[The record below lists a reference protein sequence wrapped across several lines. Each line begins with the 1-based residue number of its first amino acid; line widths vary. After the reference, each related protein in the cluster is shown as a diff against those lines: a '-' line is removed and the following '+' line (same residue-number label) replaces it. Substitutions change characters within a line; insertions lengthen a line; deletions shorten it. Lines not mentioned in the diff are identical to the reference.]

1 MFSIR
6 SGEAYRTRNVIVE
19 AIADYERKR
28 CASQALMTSPRLA
41 DPPPSGRFSAVDPE
55 FHSLGTSIPG
65 IAGAFEGESL
75 AHSLPARQRA
85 DVDAERIRLRRGA
98 VGSCVGVKQNES
110 SAAGAGVA
118 RVPRDSN
125 VVPRVQV
132 EIADEGKRL
141 PLPIGRQGYLRV
153 EGSVALAPCI

>member
-6 SGEAYRTRNVIVE
+6 SREAYRTRNVIVE

-55 FHSLGTSIPG
+55 FHSLGTSSPG

-75 AHSLPARQRA
+75 AHSLRARS
-85 DVDAERIRLRRGA
+85 AENGDPGTGVSEPLEAAEYAFI
-98 VGSCVGVKQNES
+98 SC
-110 SAAGAGVA
+110 
-118 RVPRDSN
+118 
-125 VVPRVQV
+125 
-132 EIADEGKRL
+132 L
-141 PLPIGRQGYLRV
+141 PLLGL
-153 EGSVALAPCI
+153 LDT